1 MEVALNTSTS
11 EHAESASESRESMFI
26 RYLEDEIRFV
36 TAQRQERNERRKKLE
51 EERDALPEAQRGALR
66 TELKEL
72 KTEVEEL
79 GKELSLLWDKLRG
92 GGATPTGGDPLF
104 RPPPYSGHRR
114 FLCAALSVGLET
126 RNLVSL
132 YSGWVTWAGAPEE
145 HRELLAP
152 ESADPPGRFFWNP
165 GTSTPQRPRSAVT
178 K

>member
-79 GKELSLLWDKLRG
+79 GKELSLLWDKLRDSQG
-92 GGATPTGGDPLF
+92 E
-104 RPPPYSGHRR
+104 RHRCPWASVCQWGTA
-114 FLCAALSVGLET
+114 LGKALEDAA
-126 RNLVSL
+126 
-132 YSGWVTWAGAPEE
+132 AP
-145 HRELLAP
+145 
-152 ESADPPGRFFWNP
+152 DFW
-165 GTSTPQRPRSAVT
+165 SHKKVL
-178 K
+178 